1 MWFCLPQNIKIVVDA
16 IHVNMSDNVT
26 LALLQRLA
34 SVRAKSFKVARQPN
48 PHSMNIC
55 PRHQATRQNIR
66 QALYPPAPTSL
77 HLQQNGP
84 PPPPYLSIDI
94 PLHIRYTKIKDDR
107 HTDHACLLVSSSS
120 STSFFRSM
128 EHLFSFSLCS
138 ANGLRCAEQQILG
151 GSSARGGRVVPLVP
165 LYA

>member
-16 IHVNMSDNVT
+16 VHVNMSDNVT

-84 PPPPYLSIDI
+84 LSTFLSISVTQRSKMI
-94 PLHIRYTKIKDDR
+94 ATLITL
-107 HTDHACLLVSSSS
+107 ACLSHHLHRHL
-120 STSFFRSM
+120 SFGARSIF
-128 EHLFSFSLCS
+128 LASIC
-138 ANGLRCAEQQILG
+138 
-151 GSSARGGRVVPLVP
+151 PL
-165 LYA
+165 LMDADAH

>member
-16 IHVNMSDNVT
+16 IHVNMSNNVT
-26 LALLQRLA
+26 LALLQRMA

-84 PPPPYLSIDI
+84 PPPPYPSTFLSISVTQRSKMI
-94 PLHIRYTKIKDDR
+94 ATLITL
-107 HTDHACLLVSSSS
+107 ACLSHHLHRHL
-120 STSFFRSM
+120 SFGGWSIFLASLGTLLMDADAQSNRFWGEAQLGEGESFR
-128 EHLFSFSLCS
+128 
-138 ANGLRCAEQQILG
+138 
-151 GSSARGGRVVPLVP
+151 
-165 LYA
+165 